1 MRFFPRYEHFIQV
14 DILSQGYEE
23 HLKWQS
29 YVETQLKRLCDQIF
43 KDFRE
48 QLLELRIYPRP
59 FTRAETCDTLNID
72 FECCESYMVGLKF
85 SRSETGL
92 IDLRST
98 VSQFCLLLDMNR
110 INKLDNNLRIM
121 HYRREQL
128 AQSLVSNF

>member
-1 MRFFPRYEHFIQV
+1 M
-14 DILSQGYEE
+14 
-23 HLKWQS
+23 
-29 YVETQLKRLCDQIF
+29 ETQLKRLCDQIF